1 MISMAEQEVST
12 RLSDLVAERRAEL
25 HLSLVTLAER
35 CVDPETHM
43 QEWKA
48 GRIHRLEHRQPL
60 ELITPEQIRALA
72 AGLDLP
78 LREVQDAAG
87 EQFHGVETTNLDASG
102 KVKALTNRA
111 WSLAPEDLDR
121 LLAIAETFPV
131 NPDGRHDSS
140 K

>member
-12 RLSDLVAERRAEL
+12 RLSDLVVDRRAEL
-25 HLSLVTLAER
+25 RISLVTLAER
-35 CVDPETHM
+35 CVDPETNV
-43 QEWKA
+43 QEWKS
-48 GRIHRLEHRQPL
+48 GRLHRLEHRL
-60 ELITPEQIRALA
+60 SIDLITPEQIRALA

-111 WSLAPEDLDR
+111 WSMTPEDLDR
-121 LLAIAETFPV
+121 LLAIAETFPI
-131 NPDGRHDSS
+131 NPDSRGGSS